1 MVEDV
6 RIVIAGLYAMLMSV
20 DSFMALSG
28 RYARVDIVWNV
39 FPYFEDNRAIQA
51 CIWGVGHICI
61 AYASIHEYFYLFGLL
76 YIAMCSAGALA
87 VKRLWRVLRPK
98 PAQPD

>member
-1 MVEDV
+1 MLEDV
-6 RIVIAGLYAMLMSV
+6 RIVIAVLYALLMSA

-28 RYARVDIVWNV
+28 RYERANIRLNV
-39 FPYFEDNRAIQA
+39 FPYYKDKRTTQA
-51 CIWGVGHICI
+51 CIWGVGHVCI
-61 AYASIHEYFYLFGLL
+61 AYASMHEYFYLFGLL

-87 VKRLWRVLRPK
+87 VKRLCSVLRPK